1 MKKLT
6 ALLLGTVISIA
17 FTADAFADPLAMAKK
32 YWDSNDGKTGSYIGA
47 SFNYGDTDDIT
58 APYSTIDGVADSLW
72 ELDDVNGGEIMLGYD
87 FGKLR
92 VDWRVG
98 ALKTKVAS
106 IDAAPLENGISDHAA
121 LAYSTLNL
129 DLDLY
134 RFVLI
139 GEDKAWEG
147 IFPVVAITPYVGFGA
162 GYGGGWL
169 TGKKASDSSLAAQ
182 VERDNEGHGLTYSY
196 EAGALINIASFAGI
210 TIGYK
215 NLNQSFERGQLG
227 GSFDVESHLAAIGV
241 RFTY

>member
-98 ALKTKVAS
+98 AMHSQTLT
-106 IDAAPLENGISDHAA
+106 IDNAALENGTTNTAVF
-121 LAYSTLNL
+121 AYSTSS
-129 DLDLY
+129 
-134 RFVLI
+134 
-139 GEDKAWEG
+139 
-147 IFPVVAITPYVGFGA
+147 PVP
-162 GYGGGWL
+162 
-169 TGKKASDSSLAAQ
+169 SL
-182 VERDNEGHGLTYSY
+182 V
-196 EAGALINIASFAGI
+196 
-210 TIGYK
+210 
-215 NLNQSFERGQLG
+215 
-227 GSFDVESHLAAIGV
+227 
-241 RFTY
+241 